1 MLEAGKQSVADTVQC
16 HIFLLPAD
24 AAAGPGE
31 SPQATLG
38 RIRAFAPT
46 AAKLAESGGEY
57 LATIK
62 ARRQEEVAGRKEREV
77 RWPGFSI
84 QLSVAW

>member
-1 MLEAGKQSVADTVQC
+1 VHLLL
-16 HIFLLPAD
+16 IFSAE

-62 ARRQEEVAGRKEREV
+62 ARTQEKVAGRKEREV
-77 RWPGFSI
+77 GTSPCASGSPE
-84 QLSVAW
+84 V

>member
-1 MLEAGKQSVADTVQC
+1 MQHGHAASTMVDAALKLQHCMQ
-16 HIFLLPAD
+16 LLLVPPAE

-77 RWPGFSI
+77 RPAF
-84 QLSVAW
+84 

>member
-1 MLEAGKQSVADTVQC
+1 MRTRAPSDAPNHLELCVLTLLLFGIWPVADAS
-16 HIFLLPAD
+16 PGA
-24 AAAGPGE
+24 GE

-77 RWPGFSI
+77 R
-84 QLSVAW
+84 

>member
-1 MLEAGKQSVADTVQC
+1 MHVLTTSVPLHLAE
-16 HIFLLPAD
+16 

-31 SPQATLG
+31 SPQATLV

-77 RWPGFSI
+77 RRPGASI
-84 QLSVAW
+84 PHLVAW